1 MKRFV
6 ACGIVLLFVVG
17 CAAQQTR
24 TPRRPLPEYA
34 QLVERYN
41 RNLRGL
47 NQLWARAVVE
57 VRWTDREGRSHYEQG
72 NNSTFMMSGDDH
84 LALSIGKLGK
94 TAFWVGCD
102 PQRYWFFDLLDHSV
116 VYLGRHDQ
124 FHRLPA
130 HTLPMQVRPVDLP
143 KLLGLA
149 PLDPTRLPDAP
160 QVARFEGNYII
171 APPGTGSRITIDPRT
186 ALPIKVEVFARN
198 GQLAA
203 VAELRDPGRVEM
215 HNVAQG
221 GWATVQTRIHIELAD
236 SEESFTIHLSDM
248 TDAGG
253 RLHEAKRRA
262 LQNAFNFDR
271 LKAGLNV
278 QQVIDLDQRD

>member
-1 MKRFV
+1 VKQFA
-6 ACGIVLLFVVG
+6 ACVLLLMTIVG

-24 TPRRPLPEYA
+24 APRQPLPEYV
-34 QLVERYN
+34 QLIERYN

-47 NQLWARAVVE
+47 DQLWARAVVT
-57 VRWTDREGRSHYEQG
+57 VSWTDRDGRSHKEQG
-72 NNSTFMMSGDDH
+72 NNSTFMMRGDDH
-84 LALSIGKLGK
+84 LALSIGKLNK

-102 PQRYWFFDLLDHSV
+102 PQRYWFFDLLDRPV
-116 VYLGRHDQ
+116 VYVGRHDQ
-124 FHRLPA
+124 FHLLPD

-149 PLDPTRLPDAP
+149 PLNPALAPTPP
-160 QVARFEGNYII
+160 QVVRFEGNYII

-186 ALPIKVEVFARN
+186 ALPIKVELFARD
-198 GQLAA
+198 GRPVA
-203 VAELRDPGRVEM
+203 VAELREPGRVEM

-221 GWATVQTRIHIELAD
+221 GWATVQTRINIELAD
-236 SEESFTIHLSDM
+236 SGESFTIHLTDM

-253 RLHEAKRRA
+253 KLHESKRRA

-278 QQVIDLDQRD
+278 EQAIDLDQRN